1 MNKKLM
7 AAVLVSAMTAG
18 TLFGAAPA
26 MADGEETTQGT
37 NTFVDGGT
45 DMNFW
50 TFQSLHVGFWTT
62 MADEWNKENPDRAIN
77 LTVTTGD
84 SASIHSKLLVACQSG
99 DGAPDMADIEI
110 GHYGAFLKDG
120 YLVPIDD
127 AVEPYRNDV
136 VMSRINMYGDGEH
149 VYGADFHLGASVAYY
164 NMDIM
169 DAAGVDPAS
178 IETWDD
184 FIEAGKQVKEKTGKY
199 MCAVETSDLFFP
211 QMMMLELKAQYV
223 DKDGNP
229 DLVTDAHVKV
239 IEKIREMMKDGICEI
254 APGGGFH
261 TEEWYGHL
269 NGGNVA
275 CVLMPLWYMGR
286 FTDYCPDLK
295 QKMAIYQI
303 PVWNKGDTR
312 EVLQGGTGTSVIKGT
327 KNEQL
332 AICREKGIK
341 VIHCKKLYPFSTIKN
356 QHNFDLIHSICFNR
370 IYDLRDGAPE
380 AYKGEWDRLEEMDE
394 KAQRFFAL
402 ELPVAWL
409 PYEDWRDAKELAN
422 MAIMHRQDA
431 CIANGRPELVALCA
445 E

>member
-136 VMSRINMYGDGEH
+136 VLSRINMYGDGEH

-261 TEEWYGHL
+261 TEERYGHL

-332 AICREKGIK
+332 AKDFLAYAKLSKKGCTYEWEKLGFDPIRTELWDDPAITQNK
-341 VIHCKKLYPFSTIKN
+341 DNKFLQYFTTNPFDILKKNGTDLTAPDISGQYANTYSTLVSTTYEN
-356 QHNFDLIHSICFNR
+356 AF
-370 IYDLRDGAPE
+370 E
-380 AYKGEWDRLEEMDE
+380 ASVDE
-394 KAQRFFAL
+394 
-402 ELPVAWL
+402 
-409 PYEDWRDAKELAN
+409 DAKELLQN
-422 MAIMHRQDA
+422 EQDS
-431 CIANGRPELVALCA
+431 IITD
-445 E
+445 